1 MAATIVT
8 VMWPEGR
15 TGNATRDHAHGQGV
29 SMAIASQ
36 TNDLQTVLDVLR
48 ANLPQL
54 TSTYKVKSL
63 GVFGSQVR
71 GGARSG
77 SDLDILVEFDEAP
90 TLFEFVRLQR
100 QLSQLA
106 ATEVDLVMKSGLKPN
121 IGERILRE
129 VVPV

>member
-1 MAATIVT
+1 
-8 VMWPEGR
+8 
-15 TGNATRDHAHGQGV
+15 
-29 SMAIASQ
+29 MAIASQ
-36 TNDLQTVLDVLR
+36 PNDLQTVLDVLR

-71 GGARSG
+71 GEAMPG

-100 QLSQLA
+100 RLSQLA

>member
-1 MAATIVT
+1 M
-8 VMWPEGR
+8 GK
-15 TGNATRDHAHGQGV
+15 V

-71 GGARSG
+71 GEARSG

-100 QLSQLA
+100 RLSQLA
-106 ATEVDLVMKSGLKPN
+106 ATDVDLVMKSGLKPN